1 MNALP
6 NLEAVRQAVSF
17 IRSSKRAVVLTGA
30 GFSTPSGIPDFRS
43 AGSGLWT
50 RYLPME
56 VASLSTFRHDPEKF
70 FAWLRPLA
78 SHMLSASPNSA
89 HLGLAR
95 LEHKGC
101 IRAIITQ
108 NIDALHI
115 RAGSQNVL
123 EVHGTLNSLT
133 CTGCYR
139 RVKSIGVIEPYLQDG
154 ILPHCPDCGYLL
166 KPDIIL
172 FEEQLPVETWRRA
185 QQEAD
190 SCDLMIVAGT
200 SLEVMPSA
208 GLPVHALDKGA
219 RLVVVNRT
227 PTYIDVRADV
237 LIRGD
242 VAEVI
247 PEIAA
252 EVICD
257 QSQ

>member
-1 MNALP
+1 MSVLLP
-6 NLEAVRQAVSF
+6 NDREAVRHAVTL
-17 IRSSKRAVVLTGA
+17 IRNSKRAIVLTGA

-78 SHMLSASPNSA
+78 SHMLSAVPNDA
-89 HLGLAR
+89 HKGLAR
-95 LEHKGC
+95 LEQNGC

-108 NIDALHI
+108 NIDALHS
-115 RAGSQNVL
+115 RAGSNNVL

-133 CTGCYR
+133 CTGCYHHF
-139 RVKSIGVIEPYLQDG
+139 KSIGIIEPYIEDG
-154 ILPHCPDCGYLL
+154 SLPHCPDCGHLL

-172 FEEQLPVETWRRA
+172 FEEQLPMDIWRRA

-190 SCDLMIVAGT
+190 SCDLMLIAGT

-208 GLPVHALDKGA
+208 GLPMRALENEA
-219 RLVVVNRT
+219 RLIVVNRSS
-227 PTYIDVRADV
+227 TYVDVRAYV
-237 LIRGD
+237 LITGD
-242 VAEVI
+242 VADII
-247 PEIAA
+247 PRITA
-252 EVICD
+252 EVLD
-257 QSQ
+257 G